1 LAPAGLDISIRI
13 YLTGNSTF
21 QPWDDVS
28 VKSGKEGGEPQEKSR
43 TPSLF
48 EDPAV
53 QVTSGAR
60 PNLKQMLQE
69 EADLTNGRMGVTG
82 LSCRLSTSQFTLLTM
97 TSTPSMR
104 F

>member
-13 YLTGNSTF
+13 YLTGNSAF
-21 QPWDDVS
+21 RQWEDVS
-28 VKSGKEGGEPQEKSR
+28 VKSGKGDDEPREKSR
-43 TPSLF
+43 TPPLL

-69 EADLTNGRMGVTG
+69 EADITNGRMGVTG
-82 LSCRLSTSQFTLLTM
+82 LFFVGYR
-97 TSTPSMR
+97 
-104 F
+104 